1 MPQHKQ
7 IKIQGA
13 REHNLKNINVVVQR
27 DQFTVITGLSGSGKS
42 TLAFDTLFAEGQ
54 RRYIESLSSYARQF
68 LGKINKPEVDM
79 IDGLPPAIAIEQRT
93 VSRNPR
99 STVGTVTEIYEYLKL
114 LYARIGKTYS
124 PISGNIVKKHTIKNI
139 SDFIYSHPEGT
150 KGIISFQIPN
160 DYPYDDF
167 FEQYYQKGFSRLDQE
182 GSTVDF
188 AEVTKEDFY
197 KAGVII
203 DRFVVNSSEENMS
216 RMNESIEKALNEG
229 DGKCHVRIFEGKK
242 SKIESFSTRYEADGI
257 LFEELHPHMFAY
269 NSPAGACKKC
279 EGYGQTIG
287 IDPDLVIPNKSLSV
301 YQDAVV
307 CWKGEVMS
315 EWKIDVIE
323 NAERT
328 DFPIH
333 TPYEDLTEE
342 QKQVLWNGNGYFK
355 GIHAF
360 FKFVEEN
367 MYKIQYRIMLS
378 RYRGKTLCPECH
390 GTRIKK
396 EASWVKIN
404 GKSVADLVSMPVKEL
419 YAFFSHIELDPIEKT
434 ISSRILTET
443 ESRLRYLNEVGL
455 GYLTLN
461 RGANTLS
468 GGETQRIM
476 LASQLGSGLVG
487 SLYILDEPS
496 IGLHPADTQK
506 LIGVIKSLKE
516 MGNTIVVVEH
526 DEEIMLASDYI
537 IDMGPLAGSQGGEVV
552 YSGET
557 MGLKDCKKSITAKYL
572 FSENRFEIPTSHRK
586 WSHRI
591 VVEGAKQFNLKNIKV
606 KFPLNS
612 LVVVS
617 GVSGSGKSTLVKG
630 ILYSALQRYF
640 GQGNEKPGQFSAI
653 SGDVSRI
660 TAVDMIDQNPIGR
673 STRSN
678 PVTYIK
684 VYDEIR
690 TLFSQQAL
698 AKQYGFKPSYFSFNV
713 EGGRCEECQG
723 DGQITIE
730 MQFLADVNLVCDS
743 CEGKRFKQEVLEV
756 LYRGKSIFDILD
768 MTIGDAITFFGEGKS
783 MLEKKI
789 VEKLSVLGQVGLDYL
804 KMGQSSA
811 HLSGGESQRL
821 KLATYIAGEAS
832 SPMLFIFDEPT
843 TGLHAHDVQKLL
855 DSFNALLSRGHSI
868 IVVEHNPDIIIKAD
882 WLIELGPEGGDQGG
896 YLVFEGEPAEII
908 QVSAS
913 PTGKYLKSRL
923 T

>member
-1 MPQHKQ
+1 MPEPKFIN
-7 IKIQGA
+7 IKGA
-13 REHNLKNINVVVQR
+13 REHNLKNVNVIIPRDHITVV
-27 DQFTVITGLSGSGKS
+27 TGLSGSGKS

-79 IDGLPPAIAIEQRT
+79 IEGLPPAIAIEQRT
-93 VSRNPR
+93 VGRNPR

-124 PISGNIVKKHTIKNI
+124 PVSGKIVQKHSIKNI
-139 SDFIYSHPEGT
+139 SEFIFNQPEGT
-150 KGIISFQIPN
+150 KGIIGFNLTPDFI
-160 DYPYDDF
+160 YDDYI
-167 FEQYYQKGFSRLDQE
+167 ERYYRNGFVRLDLD
-182 GSTVDF
+182 GKIIDF
-188 AEVTKEDFY
+188 AEVSKDDLQR
-197 KAGVII
+197 AQVII
-203 DRFVVNSSEENMS
+203 DRFVVSNTEENKS
-216 RMNESIEKALNEG
+216 RINESVEKALIEG
-229 DGKCHVRIFEGKK
+229 DGKCVVRIYKEKK
-242 SKIESFSTRYEADGI
+242 STANKFSTRFEEDGI
-257 LFEELHPHMFAY
+257 LFEEPHPHMFAY
-269 NSPAGACKKC
+269 NSPAGACKRC

-287 IDPDLVIPNKSLSV
+287 IDPDLVIPNKNLSV
-301 YQDAVV
+301 YQDAIV

-315 EWKIDVIE
+315 EWKMWVIE
-323 NAERT
+323 KAHETN
-328 DFPIH
+328 FPIH
-333 TPYEDLTEE
+333 TPYAELTQE
-342 QKQVLWNGNGYFK
+342 QKDELWNGNGYFR
-355 GIHAF
+355 GINDF
-360 FKFVEEN
+360 FKNVEEN
-367 MYKIQYRIMLS
+367 LYKIQYRVMLS
-378 RYRGKTLCPECH
+378 RYRGKTVCPDCK
-390 GTRIKK
+390 GTRVKK
-396 EASWVKIN
+396 EATWVKIG
-404 GKSVADLVSMPVKEL
+404 GKSMADLVSMPVKDL
-419 YAFFSHIELDPIEKT
+419 YSFFKTLSLDAVERK
-434 ISSRILTET
+434 ISSRILIET
-443 ESRLRYLNEVGL
+443 ESRLRYLNDVGL

-496 IGLHPADTQK
+496 IGLHPSDTQK
-506 LIGVIKSLKE
+506 LIGVIENLKD

-526 DEEIMLASDYI
+526 DEEIMRASEYI
-537 IDMGPLAGSQGGEVV
+537 VDMGPLAGSGGGEVV
-552 YSGET
+552 YAGPTED
-557 MGLKDCKKSITAKYL
+557 LKNCKESITAQYL
-572 FSENRFEIPTSHRK
+572 FSKHRHEIPTSHRK
-586 WSHRI
+586 WSHRVI
-591 VVEGAKQFNLKNIKV
+591 VEGATQFNLKNITV

-630 ILYSALQRYF
+630 ILYPALQRQF
-640 GQGNEKPGQFSAI
+640 NQGNDKPGKHSALT
-653 SGDVSRI
+653 GDVFRLTS
-660 TAVDMIDQNPIGR
+660 VDMVDQNPIGR

-723 DGQITIE
+723 DGHITIE
-730 MQFLADVNLVCDS
+730 MQFLADVSLVCDS

-768 MTIGDAITFFGEGKS
+768 MTIGDAIKFFGEGKS
-783 MLEKKI
+783 MLEKRI

-821 KLATYIAGEAS
+821 KLATYIAGEAT

-843 TGLHAHDVQKLL
+843 TGLHAHDVNKLL
-855 DSFNALLSRGHSI
+855 DSFNALLGRGHSI
-868 IVVEHNPDIIIKAD
+868 IVVEHNPDIITKAD
-882 WLIELGPEGGDQGG
+882 WLIELGPEGGEEGG
-896 YLVFEGEPAEII
+896 YLVFEGVPEDILK
-908 QVSAS
+908 VKTS
-913 PTGKYLKSRL
+913 PTGKYLKSIIK
-923 T
+923 